1 MSPNR
6 SQSLHAATPSYSD
19 ESADRLGFS
28 DQTILLRSGKIDT
41 KAEPQVDDPDV
52 RTFKEVGG
60 SHLLAQFDRIPT
72 SEDQD
77 RLASSG
83 LKLLRFVANR
93 AYWCHLSTEPKA
105 ELADA
110 CRLAGLRWFRESSAI
125 HKLAPEVAGRPFP
138 DYARQAGGRLLV
150 NVLIFRDVS
159 ATDAERSFRA
169 LGAEVVAWE
178 TSTLSLVA
186 VEEKDLSRLAS
197 LDEVEWVEPA
207 CPPKTE
213 MNATSAQRIHADEVR
228 SLPYYADGTGVLI
241 GVWDSGR
248 VGTHSDL
255 GNRVTAIDSEAP
267 ISEHTTHVA
276 GTIGGSGA
284 GNPAATGM
292 APNVNIRS
300 YDWNFDLKEMR
311 EAARTGVRLSNNSY
325 GVQIGWYQVPGV
337 GWQDAGSQSFGL
349 YSSTTS
355 EWDQVVYDTGLIVFI
370 AAGNDRDDGPD
381 WPIGPRID
389 GPFDT
394 IGTVASGKN
403 VITIGASTD
412 SDEMTSYSSWGP
424 TNDGR
429 VKPDL
434 IANGDGLLST
444 LPDNTYASFSGTSM
458 ATPGAVGASA
468 LLHELHTQNFL
479 GNLRADTC
487 KALLIHGAADLGRDR
502 S

>member
-1 MSPNR
+1 MTEGAIFWVREEVQNGGLGPAGPSNIKLYLSVDNDFDVGDDFYLGEKPVG
-6 SQSLHAATPSYSD
+6 SLAPGASEWVQWDFFMPDLKNGNYGVWVVAIVDSRGEVAESDESNTFKSMDAAFTARDPAGVPVIRIVPEQVTITSRATPSYSD
-19 ESADRLGFS
+19 ESADRVGSS

-325 GVQIGWYQVPGV
+325 GVQTRLVSGARSRLAGCRKSEFRPVFLHYQRM
-337 GWQDAGSQSFGL
+337 GSGGL
-349 YSSTTS
+349 RHR
-355 EWDQVVYDTGLIVFI
+355 L
-370 AAGNDRDDGPD
+370 DR
-381 WPIGPRID
+381 IHCRRQRPR
-389 GPFDT
+389 
-394 IGTVASGKN
+394 
-403 VITIGASTD
+403 
-412 SDEMTSYSSWGP
+412 
-424 TNDGR
+424 
-429 VKPDL
+429 
-434 IANGDGLLST
+434 
-444 LPDNTYASFSGTSM
+444 
-458 ATPGAVGASA
+458 
-468 LLHELHTQNFL
+468 
-479 GNLRADTC
+479 
-487 KALLIHGAADLGRDR
+487 
-502 S
+502 